1 MTDIILCGAGGRMGR
16 AVSTAAAE
24 NPEKYNIVA
33 GVDPFFGGQVSPFPV
48 YAEIS
53 ECTENA
59 DVIIDFSNH
68 AGTLPMLDYPKE
80 KKIPVVI
87 ATTGHTEEEFAAIE
101 EASKEIAILKSGNM
115 SLGVNLL
122 TALTE
127 KAASMLPGFD
137 IEIIEAHHA
146 KKLDAPSGTAMM
158 IAQAAEKGRG
168 GGEFIYDRHERRAER
183 GKDEIGIS
191 SVRGGT
197 IVGEHKVIFA
207 GENEVLTISHSAQSR
222 EIFAAGALSA
232 AGFLSGKQS
241 GYYSMSDIFNL

>member
-16 AVSTAAAE
+16 AISAAAAE
-24 NPEKYNIVA
+24 KPEKYNIVA
-33 GVDPFFGGQVSPFPV
+33 GIDPFFGGQVSPFPV
-48 YAEIS
+48 YADIS
-53 ECTENA
+53 ECAENA

-68 AGTLPMLDYPKE
+68 SGTLPMLAYAKE

-87 ATTGHTEEEFAAIE
+87 ATTGHTEEETATIE
-101 EASKEIAILKSGNM
+101 EASGEIAVLKSGNM

-127 KAASMLPGFD
+127 KAAAMLPGFD
-137 IEIIEAHHA
+137 IEIIEAHHS

-158 IAQAAEKGRG
+158 IAKAAEKGRG
-168 GGEFIYDRHERRAER
+168 GGEFVYDRHERRAER
-183 GKDEIGIS
+183 PKDEIGIS

-207 GENEVLTISHSAQSR
+207 GENEVLSISHSAQSR

-232 AGFLSGKQS
+232 AEFLSGKQS
-241 GYYSMSDIFNL
+241 GYYSMADIFSL